1 LFIEETG
8 ESYLHIE
15 RMLTLLKLSGR
26 LEELAILV
34 VRGMNDISDSGIPW
48 GKNAEETI
56 YY

>member
-15 RMLTLLKLSGR
+15 RMLTSLKLSGR